1 MYDSLSLGR
10 TLMAGPP
17 SRIGPRRKAVNDK
30 FVILLLAVAIIGG
43 VYFFIDEIFAYLS
56 YLRILWGV

>member
-10 TLMAGPP
+10 TLMAGTA
-17 SRIGPRRKAVNDK
+17 SRISPRRKAVNDK

>member
-1 MYDSLSLGR
+1 
-10 TLMAGPP
+10 
-17 SRIGPRRKAVNDK
+17 VNDK

-43 VYFFIDEIFAYLS
+43 VYFFIDEIFAYIS